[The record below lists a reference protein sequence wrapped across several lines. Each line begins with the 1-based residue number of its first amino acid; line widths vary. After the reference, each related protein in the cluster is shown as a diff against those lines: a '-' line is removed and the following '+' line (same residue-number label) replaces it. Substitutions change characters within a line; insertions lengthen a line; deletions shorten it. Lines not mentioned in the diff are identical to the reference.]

1 MYVMWSVSASSKSGL
16 FPVHQQFKWK
26 KKKQENEINGKQ
38 LRSLQQRHTGNILHI
53 LTILQLNEA
62 KKKKITTILRNETES
77 DQLGLAIFIFS
88 PVLTVRC
95 LFASQTRI

>member
-1 MYVMWSVSASSKSGL
+1 MLCGVYPQVVKVDYFQYISNL
-16 FPVHQQFKWK
+16 NER